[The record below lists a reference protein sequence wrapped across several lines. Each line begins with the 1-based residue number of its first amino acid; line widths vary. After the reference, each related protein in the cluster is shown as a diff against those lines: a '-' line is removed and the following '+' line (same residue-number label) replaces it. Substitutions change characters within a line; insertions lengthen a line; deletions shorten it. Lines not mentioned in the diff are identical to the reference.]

1 MLVRRA
7 PVSRL
12 LDRFMEDV
20 TGDLS
25 NYESRVNNEFS
36 LALDV
41 TENDDAYIVEASV
54 PGVKADDIDISL
66 HDDVLTISAET
77 NYENNV
83 ENARAVIRERR
94 YGKFSR
100 SIRFPLAV
108 DADSIDAEY
117 VNGVLR
123 LTVPKA
129 PETKPRRIAVKT
141 NS

>member
-41 TENDDAYIVEASV
+41 TENDDNYIVEASV

>member
-41 TENDDAYIVEASV
+41 TENDDNYIVEASV

-77 NYENNV
+77 NYKNNV

>member
-20 TGDLS
+20 TSDLS
-25 NYESRVNNEFS
+25 NYESRANNEFS

-54 PGVKADDIDISL
+54 PGVNADDIDISM

-83 ENARAVIRERR
+83 ENARAIIRERR

-108 DADSIDAEY
+108 DADNIDAEY
-117 VNGVLR
+117 TNGILR
-123 LTVPKA
+123 LSVPKA
-129 PETKPRRIAVKT
+129 PETKPRRISVKT
-141 NS
+141 SS